1 MIESYQIDNI
11 RKKDN
16 PISIALGNFD
26 GIHLGHAKVIK
37 TAVDAA
43 KENQGEAWI
52 ITFDPHPR
60 KVLNPKTAP
69 PLLNTK
75 ELCMMVIGV

>member
-11 RKKDN
+11 RKKDH

-26 GIHLGHAKVIK
+26 GIHLGHAKVIE

-43 KENQGEAWI
+43 KKI
-52 ITFDPHPR
+52 
-60 KVLNPKTAP
+60 KVKPGLLLLIHIQERYLIQKQ
-69 PLLNTK
+69 PLHY
-75 ELCMMVIGV
+75 

>member
-11 RKKDN
+11 RKKDH

-43 KENQGEAWI
+43 KENQGEA
-52 ITFDPHPR
+52 
-60 KVLNPKTAP
+60 
-69 PLLNTK
+69 
-75 ELCMMVIGV
+75 